1 MSKLR
6 VLQVEDDPNSARIV
20 ERSLGAAG
28 CACETTES
36 GTHAVELATNRRYD
50 LILLDV
56 RLPDIDGYEVLRRVR
71 SAGID
76 TPILIQSGLVDR
88 AEWGKGVAFGQQDV
102 LLKPFGRAELLERVK
117 AMIRRSNQTRASDP
131 APEPAASGRDAA
143 ATDQAGARRNGV
155 RVRTLKAAQI
165 VFRNCNCVINC
176 LLLNV
181 SAGGAALQS
190 SDPANVPDRFVL
202 QLRNGPRF
210 SCEVC
215 WRHGNKIGVHFL
227 KSRPLP
233 GPAPEDDHAA

>member
-1 MSKLR
+1 MPNLR

-28 CACETTES
+28 YACETTES
-36 GTHAVELATNRRYD
+36 GTRAVELATDRRYD

-56 RLPDIDGYEVLRRVR
+56 RLPDIDGYEVLRRIR

-88 AEWGKGVAFGQQDV
+88 ADWDKGVAFGQQDV
-102 LLKPFGRAELLERVK
+102 LLKPFGRAELLERVE
-117 AMIRRSNQTRASDP
+117 AMIGRRAETGGRAPASQPVASEDGASDQ
-131 APEPAASGRDAA
+131 G
-143 ATDQAGARRNGV
+143 GARRTGV

-165 VFRNCNCVINC
+165 VFRNYNCVIDC

-181 SAGGAALQS
+181 SAGGAALQC
-190 SDPANVPDRFVL
+190 SDPANVPDHFVL

-215 WRHGNKIGVHFL
+215 WRHGNKIGVRFL
-227 KSRPLP
+227 KSQPIP
-233 GPAPEDDHAA
+233 GLAPEGDHAA